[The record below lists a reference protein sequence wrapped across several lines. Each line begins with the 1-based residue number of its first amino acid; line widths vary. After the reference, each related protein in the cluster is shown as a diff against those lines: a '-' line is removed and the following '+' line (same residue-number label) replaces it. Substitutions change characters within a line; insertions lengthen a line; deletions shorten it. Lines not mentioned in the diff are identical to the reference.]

1 MQVIQI
7 CWQGYVNALLGWW
20 CWAYRNTCDPG
31 DINLQLVSE
40 VVDEEDE
47 KDDGE
52 CEIDEEWEEHL
63 GPEGGG
69 GW

>member
-1 MQVIQI
+1 MHYWGGGVGHIGTHVSPAPDGEWMDI
-7 CWQGYVNALLGWW
+7 
-20 CWAYRNTCDPG
+20 DEPG

-52 CEIDEEWEEHL
+52 CEIDEE
-63 GPEGGG
+63 
-69 GW
+69 